1 MVLPSPLSFL
11 ADAIGFLARTGRLPR
26 VLCLRMS
33 RASRC
38 RKETL
43 CNRLITPLY
52 IMLDHVPEQLQE
64 AAMGL
69 ERTVLPAWHDAWFT
83 LPLAKS
89 GTVYSTAGNPQC
101 FSP

>member
-1 MVLPSPLSFL
+1 
-11 ADAIGFLARTGRLPR
+11 
-26 VLCLRMS
+26 
-33 RASRC
+33 
-38 RKETL
+38 
-43 CNRLITPLY
+43 
-52 IMLDHVPEQLQE
+52 
-64 AAMGL
+64 MGL